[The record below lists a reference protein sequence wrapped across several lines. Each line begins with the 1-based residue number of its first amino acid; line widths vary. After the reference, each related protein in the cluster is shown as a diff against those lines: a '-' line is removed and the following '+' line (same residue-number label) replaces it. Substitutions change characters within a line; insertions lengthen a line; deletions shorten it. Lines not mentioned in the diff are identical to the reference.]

1 MCPFLITSILHRTTI
16 TITTSAG
23 NPSAGAKEVY
33 YTDDGFA
40 MGVAYCL
47 AILKQTRKSDALH
60 WTDTVRAKI
69 GKALYTLLPSLY
81 ITSEQKWV
89 RGLSLIPLPCSVS
102 SLIFAE

>member
-1 MCPFLITSILHRTTI
+1 MTLHLINPITSPSSHHPHCLAF
-16 TITTSAG
+16 SAG
-23 NPSAGAKEVY
+23 NPSASAKEVY

-69 GKALYTLLPSLY
+69 GTWYMTCHPSLLPSHL
-81 ITSEQKWV
+81 I
-89 RGLSLIPLPCSVS
+89 LSFFCFMLLS
-102 SLIFAE
+102 